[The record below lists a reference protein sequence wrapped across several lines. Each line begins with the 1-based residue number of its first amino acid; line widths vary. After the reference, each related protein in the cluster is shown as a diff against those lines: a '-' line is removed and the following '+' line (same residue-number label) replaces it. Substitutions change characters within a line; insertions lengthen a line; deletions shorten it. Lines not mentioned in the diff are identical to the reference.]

1 VFEVVLAFGG
11 IGFAL
16 DRGRWSGLDFE
27 FQLPGGELVQRGVQ
41 LDTPRRR
48 VAKNPPVLN
57 ADLPRSKIWP
67 DLELPVKLDFL
78 PRRQVHLLREVNP
91 EKAAQSGGDQL
102 ALAIRHG
109 WRDLDEELAYVL
121 ERNLF
126 LADIADPDDQFDRL
140 AVAVGP
146 LLAGAQAQARL
157 QATDL
162 LAPGGEALLLLLLF
176 CCRLHRFLRH
186 RLVVVLPRRNCGQP
200 ESLDAVAEAGVVVEP
215 VR

>member
-1 VFEVVLAFGG
+1 VFEVVLAFGE

-16 DRGRWSGLDFE
+16 DCGRWSGLDFE
-27 FQLPGGELVQRGVQ
+27 FQLPGGEFVQRGVQ

-78 PRRQVHLLREVNP
+78 PRCQVHLLREVNP
-91 EKAAQSGGDQL
+91 EKAAKSGGDQL

-109 WRDLDEELAYVL
+109 GRDLDEELAYVL

-146 LLAGAQAQARL
+146 LLAGAKAQARL
-157 QATDL
+157 QAADL
-162 LAPGGEALLLLLLF
+162 LAPGGEALLLLF

-186 RLVVVLPRRNCGQP
+186 RLLVVLPRRNCGQP
-200 ESLDAVAEAGVVVEP
+200 ESLDAVPEAGVVVEP